1 MSDRSAAIADNV
13 SPDSEF
19 ISVNGMP
26 ILYITSYRDLLKR
39 HTSLSHPSYPDTS
52 TAKAGADYEGF
63 ELDPTSPD
71 FAWSLDFSAQHI
83 LPAEVFDFDF
93 LSNDDVEG
101 VLPPRISSFPR
112 FSSRLPDLGDDEAG
126 NDVTDDQTGDI
137 THPAHPIPWSIT
149 NSQYER
155 LYLRLQSHN
164 KVLPPGSSLPSRNVL
179 NRNLES
185 FFRCSQEQLPFI
197 HQTSF
202 SIEQKGLGL
211 TLAVATLGSLFRFE
225 HAQAFELYDMA
236 RAILRER
243 TNREHLELSAELL
256 SESSDPS
263 QNDSDELERIQTYTL
278 LTNFA
283 SWMGPKFLPEALVMG
298 KQLSILVKQSGISE
312 SDEIPQDGNW
322 ATWVAIEE
330 RRRTLFAAYALLNLH
345 QVAHNTPASIINHE
359 IGLCVPGTAAS
370 WKATTEIQWREA
382 LRPVECS
389 FQDLLYSLFEGIRLP
404 QDGSVS
410 AFANY
415 LLIHGILQQMHHE
428 YERSAGLLEAD
439 RIASFETA
447 LRTWQSSWEL
457 TSESTLD
464 PLSVKGPLAL
474 NGTALFR
481 IAYMRLLPD
490 FSPNRKVFSGGS
502 YSEVAANRCLKRSRY
517 LSRAVLHAAH
527 ALSIPVRL
535 GVELIART
543 YIPFWS
549 IEHSLSSF
557 ECAILLSVWLR
568 TLAETVSTSGMD
580 ELNKGERWLLSILT
594 DIIKETSFA
603 HVLDSI
609 EDNASCIE
617 QMAKIVAQLWARIFS
632 GGHVYEIDNVIK
644 TSFHWMADINPD

>member
-1 MSDRSAAIADNV
+1 MNDHFPAIVDSV
-13 SPDSEF
+13 SPGSKY
-19 ISVNGMP
+19 ISANGMP
-26 ILYITSYRDLLKR
+26 ILHLIPYRDLLKR
-39 HTSLSHPSYPDTS
+39 HTSLSHPPCPNTS
-52 TAKAGADYEGF
+52 TPNAGADSEGF
-63 ELDPTSPD
+63 ELTSTSPEYS
-71 FAWSLDFSAQHI
+71 WSLEISAQHI

-93 LSNDDVEG
+93 FSNDDLESVMH
-101 VLPPRISSFPR
+101 PRNSSFPR
-112 FSSRLPDLGDDEAG
+112 FSSRLPDLRDDEIG
-126 NDVTDDQTGDI
+126 NDATDDQTGDV
-137 THPAHPIPWSIT
+137 THPAHPVPWSIT
-149 NSQYER
+149 KSQYES

-202 SIEQKGLGL
+202 SIEQRTFGL

-225 HAQAFELYDMA
+225 HAQAFELYGMA
-236 RAILRER
+236 KAIVRER
-243 TNREHLELSAELL
+243 TNREHLEWSTELL
-256 SESSDPS
+256 SESIDPS
-263 QNDSDELERIQTYTL
+263 QNDSDELERIQTYIL

-298 KQLSILVKQSGISE
+298 NQLSILVKQSGILE
-312 SDEIPQDGNW
+312 SDEIPQDASWENW
-322 ATWVAIEE
+322 VSIEE

-345 QVAHNTPASIINHE
+345 QVAHNASPSILNHE

-370 WKATTEIQWREA
+370 WKATTESQWREA

-389 FQDLLYSLFEGIRLP
+389 FQDLLYSLFQGTRLP
-404 QDGSVS
+404 HDGSVS

-415 LLIHGILQQMHHE
+415 LLIHGILQQMHLE
-428 YERSAGLLEAD
+428 WEQSAGLLQAD

-447 LRTWQSSWEL
+447 LRTWQSSWEI

-464 PLSVKGPLAL
+464 PLSIKGPLAL

-481 IAYMRLLPD
+481 IAYIRLLPD
-490 FSPNRKVFSGGS
+490 FIPNREVFSGGS
-502 YSEVAANRCLKRSRY
+502 HSEVVENCCLKRSRY
-517 LSRAVLHAAH
+517 LSWAVLHAAH

-549 IEHSLSSF
+549 VEHSLSSF
-557 ECAILLSVWLR
+557 ECAILLNVWLR
-568 TLAETVSTSGMD
+568 TLAKTVSTGGMD
-580 ELNKGERWLLSILT
+580 ELSKGERWLLSILT
-594 DIIKETSFA
+594 DIINETSFA
-603 HVLDSI
+603 NVLDST
-609 EDNASCIE
+609 EDDVSYIE

-632 GGHVYEIDNVIK
+632 GGHVYEIDNIIK
-644 TSFHWMADINPD
+644 TRFHQMADINPD